1 MIEYFPQSH
10 APAGVLFAGYD
21 YFVVI
26 TLTPSQVTK
35 RVDTNEKHWAKWNWR
50 TDGDV
55 MVNGAFFVPSGDG
68 ASLAYARATSLQA
81 KAAGFIDQLTVNA
94 GVFGDPSG
102 RNGQGGVFPGI
113 TDGGG
118 TITRGY
124 SKGGPGGGGSDSDG
138 GLFSM
143 IFGSNTN
150 AASAALRPGQVWS
163 ILFTILLNWYFSN
176 HRR

>member
-1 MIEYFPQSH
+1 MIY
-10 APAGVLFAGYD
+10 
-21 YFVVI
+21 
-26 TLTPSQVTK
+26 
-35 RVDTNEKHWAKWNWR
+35 
-50 TDGDV
+50 
-55 MVNGAFFVPSGDG
+55 MVWW
-68 ASLAYARATSLQA
+68 Y
-81 KAAGFIDQLTVNA
+81 
-94 GVFGDPSG
+94 SG
-102 RNGQGGVFPGI
+102 RNGQGGGFSGI

-124 SKGGPGGGGSDSDG
+124 SKDGPSGGGSDSDG

-150 AASAALRPGQVWS
+150 AASAALRQGHVWS

>member
-1 MIEYFPQSH
+1 MMI
-10 APAGVLFAGYD
+10 
-21 YFVVI
+21 I
-26 TLTPSQVTK
+26 I
-35 RVDTNEKHWAKWNWR
+35 VDDMAWW
-50 TDGDV
+50 
-55 MVNGAFFVPSGDG
+55 
-68 ASLAYARATSLQA
+68 Y
-81 KAAGFIDQLTVNA
+81 
-94 GVFGDPSG
+94 SG